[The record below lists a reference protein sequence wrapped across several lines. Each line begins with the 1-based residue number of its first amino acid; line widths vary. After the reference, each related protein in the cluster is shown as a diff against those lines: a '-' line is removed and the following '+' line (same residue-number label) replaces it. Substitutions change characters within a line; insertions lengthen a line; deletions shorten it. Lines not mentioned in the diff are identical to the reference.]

1 MKYILFTLFIIGGL
15 LITSGVRLT
24 KKGTEDKRYK
34 KRSILPYLLGLLCW
48 GIMLAI
54 AILTDFQP

>member
-1 MKYILFTLFIIGGL
+1 MKFVLFTLFIIGGL

-34 KRSILPYLLGLLCW
+34 KRSILPYFLGLLCW
-48 GIMLAI
+48 GIMLAL
-54 AILTDFQP
+54 AMVVGL